1 MYSIFDS
8 SRSPLALWLYTLKI
22 VLCLA
27 ELLLAHGVIGAG
39 GVGQSPF
46 PLPFKVELSLFSCG
60 WATGVEGLLG
70 LLLSVSF
77 VCLFVCFFF
86 LFCFLFFLS
95 CYLLMWLAMF
105 LLLPLLKFRCFR
117 HVGSCSSCG
126 CRVD

>member
-46 PLPFKVELSLFSCG
+46 PLPFKVELSSFSCG
-60 WATGVEGLLG
+60 DVVGH
-70 LLLSVSF
+70 VS
-77 VCLFVCFFF
+77 
-86 LFCFLFFLS
+86 S
-95 CYLLMWLAMF
+95 PSSSEISMF
-105 LLLPLLKFRCFR
+105 LT
-117 HVGSCSSCG
+117 
-126 CRVD
+126 CRQL